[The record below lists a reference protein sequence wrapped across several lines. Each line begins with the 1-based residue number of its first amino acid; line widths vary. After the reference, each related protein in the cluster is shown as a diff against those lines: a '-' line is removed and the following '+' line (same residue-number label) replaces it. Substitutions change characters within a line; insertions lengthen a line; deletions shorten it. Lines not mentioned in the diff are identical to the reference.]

1 MNIPLLN
8 QVQQMLIDHANSK
21 GLSLADDFSNP
32 EEFKRFVIGVA
43 FKGLMDAGATA
54 EEAYDA
60 VIGASNYAVLANG
73 DKLTT

>member
-1 MNIPLLN
+1 
-8 QVQQMLIDHANSK
+8 MLIDHANSK
-21 GLSLADDFSNP
+21 GLSLADDFSKP

-60 VIGASNYAVLANG
+60 VIGEGEYDALYKRVTAS
-73 DKLTT
+73 